1 MSTSGGFTV
10 RLGALGSYEEEIGKL
25 VTDYDTIIR
34 ELDLAVL
41 DGAKKDSLVGDP
53 EKLISTGGA
62 VELAKS
68 CRTLIGN
75 YATLMETLRQLH
87 GAIRSQFGQAQ
98 QAIGE
103 SRAAYA
109 KLDDDRALAFEG
121 FLGDRSFGQEG

>member
-10 RLGALGSYEEEIGKL
+10 RLDALGSYEEEIGRL
-25 VTDYDTIIR
+25 VTEYDTIIS

-41 DGAKKDSLVGDP
+41 DGAKKDSLVGEP
-53 EKLISTGGA
+53 EKLISNGGA
-62 VELAKS
+62 VEFAKS

-75 YATLMETLRQLH
+75 YATLIDTLRQLH
-87 GAIRSQFGQAQ
+87 VAIRSQFGHAQ

-109 KLDDDRALAFEG
+109 KLDDDHALTFEG
-121 FLGDRSFGQEG
+121 LIGDHSFGQGG